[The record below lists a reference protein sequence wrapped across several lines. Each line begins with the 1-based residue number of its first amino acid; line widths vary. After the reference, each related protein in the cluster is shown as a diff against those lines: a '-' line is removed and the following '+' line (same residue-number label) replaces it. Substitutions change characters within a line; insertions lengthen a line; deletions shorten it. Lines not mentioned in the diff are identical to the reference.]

1 MNQTQALVLASHHV
15 DIWWTILKRLYPAV
29 GTKPQTEISN
39 RMKTCAGMMYY
50 EQRIMRLSFEL
61 FAEYPE
67 ETTVETIPHEL
78 VHQVSWDIHQ
88 HGGHGQQWK
97 NIMRTI
103 GKEPTR
109 CHSMINTKHEARKAG
124 VKL

>member
-39 RMKTCAGMMYY
+39 RLKTTAGYMYY
-50 EQRIMRLSFEL
+50 EQRVMKLSFEL
-61 FAEYPE
+61 FSEYTDE
-67 ETTVETIPHEL
+67 MTVETIPHEL
-78 VHQVSWDIHQ
+78 AHQVAWDIYREGK
-88 HGGHGQQWK
+88 HGVPWK
-97 NIMRTI
+97 NVMRSI

-109 CHSMINTKHEARKAG
+109 CHTMVNTLHAARKAK